1 MSKKLPEHLTK
12 GGPGDQYLGGG
23 KVDTSKWFG
32 DNRMNLS
39 GLDKRIKDQEIYF
52 CAAPFQLLYTDVKGD
67 YGPCS
72 WADTDIFKTNIKDVS
87 IKDWFENDK
96 KLNQLRTEMTT
107 PGSDLKLTKKSC
119 KSCIKQ
125 EKEYGRSRRQASLK
139 IQTNDVGIWPGIRKA
154 VEAFQH
160 TGRGHIEHKI
170 FEVQIKAFGNQCNL
184 DCYMCHTYDSSTRTT
199 TLNSKE
205 LEGQTVMN
213 DYTVKH
219 GNDMKK
225 LIASVKGATLE
236 DIVSQIAEIA
246 PWIYNL
252 KLIGGEPLVMK
263 QYYKLLDAMVKSKYA
278 NQMFVKFQTN
288 MSVLGKGK
296 YKITDYIKHFRLFE
310 FTVSLDGI
318 GKYDEYIRRR
328 SNWEDIVKNIKT
340 VKQYPN
346 VQINVNGTISFLSV
360 LRFHQLIE
368 WFDNNKELFK
378 QINWSNIRGPAKLCA
393 NVLPDELKKELIERY
408 ENFPDIQNV
417 LKEDNGGLSYLD
429 TIDYLLKIDKYYE
442 GTKWEANLFDV
453 YPELKKYNGEKRVK
467 KIYSVAL
474 NLHDHNTYDGV
485 YHNQR
490 ERHTRFK
497 HNLPYHTEAYNHQSD
512 ILNVSDY
519 RLNDEFV
526 EEYWDKNK
534 RDGTNGILA
543 FTYTFGGIR
552 KCKDKLPQDV
562 FDYDPKKLWD
572 YYLKDDLY
580 FIDHHQSHAAYAFLN
595 SGYKQSDILAIDGI
609 GSKFR
614 CVFFDKDGNLH
625 DLSDKLPIGWLW
637 NHMSGLTG
645 FGTLGASKL
654 MGKVG
659 YGKHSDYY
667 YTVFD
672 VILGGEITEKKQEHF
687 KEIDVAKHGIDDLA
701 YTLQEFTLDK
711 IREHVYPLKTCDNL
725 CIAGG
730 VAYNGYMNE
739 EFTKHYE
746 NVFVPP
752 AVGDEGQ
759 AIGTY
764 MHADYMLNKN
774 IHQSNLYAG
783 KEYELDFSFDAVTE
797 KVDYK
802 EVAQAIADGKIVGWF
817 QGKSESGN
825 RALGNRSI
833 LADPRNPNIKNIINH
848 TIKMREDFRP
858 FAPVVLE
865 ENYKEY
871 FDTRGGPSP
880 YMSRICKV
888 KTDKVP
894 GITHVDNTARIQTI
908 NRKDNEK
915 FYDIVNE
922 FYKITGIP
930 MLLNTSFNCQ
940 EPIVET
946 PQQAIRTFKRT
957 ALDMLII
964 NNFIVRKND

>member
-1 MSKKLPEHLTK
+1 MNKLPKHLTK
-12 GGPGDQYLGGG
+12 GGPGDKYLGDG
-23 KVDTSKWFG
+23 KVDTSQWFKKPG
-32 DNRMNLS
+32 IDVGPLE
-39 GLDKRIKDQEIYF
+39 KQIQDQDIFF
-52 CAAPFQLLYTDVKGD
+52 CGAPFQLLYTDVTGS
-67 YGPCS
+67 YAPCS
-72 WADTDIFKTNIKDVS
+72 WAQHKPFNSHIKNVS
-87 IKDWFENDK
+87 IKDWFENDP
-96 KLNQLRTEMTT
+96 KLNQLREEMVT
-107 PGSDLKLTKKSC
+107 PGSNLELARVSC

-139 IQTNDVGIWPGIRKA
+139 IQSNDDGIWAGIRKA
-154 VEAFQH
+154 VNRYKE
-160 TGRGHIEHKI
+160 TKTGHIKDRI

-213 DYTVKH
+213 VWTLKH
-219 GNDMKK
+219 GNDLKVNS
-225 LIASVKGATLE
+225 IKGAPLQ
-236 DIVSQIAEIA
+236 DIIDQIANIA
-246 PWIYNL
+246 PYIYNL

-263 QYYKLLDAMVKSKYA
+263 QYYQLLDAIIKTGHARHMKL
-278 NQMFVKFQTN
+278 KFQTN
-288 MSVLGKGK
+288 MSVLGQGK
-296 YKITDYIKHFRLFE
+296 YKITDYIRHFQLFE

-318 GKYDEYIRRR
+318 GKTDEYIRRR
-328 SNWEDIVKNIKT
+328 SNWEDIVKNIKA

-346 VQINVNGTISFLSV
+346 VKINVNGTISFLSV
-360 LRFHQLIE
+360 LRFYELIN
-368 WFDNNKELFK
+368 WFDENKKLFK

-393 NVLPDELKKELIERY
+393 NVLPDELKKELISKY

-417 LKEDNGGLSYLD
+417 LKQDNNGLSYLD

-453 YPELKKYNGEKRVK
+453 FPELKKYNGEKRVK
-467 KIYSVAL
+467 KIYSIAL
-474 NLHDHNTYDGV
+474 NLHDHNTYDGKW
-485 YHNQR
+485 HNQR

-497 HNLPYHTEAYNHQSD
+497 HNLPYHAEAYNHQSD
-512 ILNVSDY
+512 ILNPGDY
-519 RLNDEFV
+519 RLNNEFV
-526 EEYWDKNK
+526 REYWDTNK

-543 FTYTFGGIR
+543 FTYTYGGIR
-552 KCKDKLPQDV
+552 MCKDMLPQDI
-562 FDYDPKKLWD
+562 FNYDPKKLWD
-572 YYLKDDLY
+572 YYLKNDLY

-614 CVFFDKDGNLH
+614 CVFFDKDGNLI

-667 YTVFD
+667 YNVFET
-672 VILGGEITEKKQEHF
+672 ILAGEITEKKQEHF
-687 KEIDVAKHGIDDLA
+687 KEIRLDSVEDLA

-711 IREHVYPLKTCDNL
+711 IKEHVYPLKTCDNL

-774 IHQSNLYAG
+774 IHKSETFAG
-783 KEYELDFSFDAVTE
+783 KEYEHNIGE
-797 KVDYK
+797 KADYK
-802 EVAQAIADGKIVGWF
+802 MIAQSIADGKIVGWF

-833 LADPRNPNIKNIINH
+833 LADPRNPNIKEIIND
-848 TIKMREDFRP
+848 TIKLREDFRP
-858 FAPVVLE
+858 FAPAVLE
-865 ENYKEY
+865 EHYKEY
-871 FDTRGGPSP
+871 FDTRLPSP

-894 GITHVDNTARIQTI
+894 GITHIDNTARIQTV
-908 NRKDNEK
+908 NKEFNEK
-915 FYDIVNE
+915 FYNIINE

-930 MLLNTSFNCQ
+930 MLLNTSFNCR

-946 PQQAIRTFKRT
+946 PEHAIRTFKRT
-957 ALDMLII
+957 ALDILVI
-964 NNFIVRKND
+964 NDRVICK

>member
-1 MSKKLPEHLTK
+1 MNKLPKHLTK
-12 GGPGDQYLGGG
+12 GGPGDKYLGDG
-23 KVDTSKWFG
+23 KVDTSQWFKKPG
-32 DNRMNLS
+32 IDVGPLE
-39 GLDKRIKDQEIYF
+39 KQIQDQDIFF
-52 CAAPFQLLYTDVKGD
+52 CGAPFQLLYTDVTGS
-67 YGPCS
+67 YAPCS
-72 WADTDIFKTNIKDVS
+72 WAQHKPFNSHIKNVS
-87 IKDWFENDK
+87 IKDWFENDP
-96 KLNQLRTEMTT
+96 KLNQLREEMVT
-107 PGSDLKLTKKSC
+107 PGSNLELAKVSC

-139 IQTNDVGIWPGIRKA
+139 IQSNDDGIWAGIRKA
-154 VEAFQH
+154 VNRYKE
-160 TGRGHIEHKI
+160 TKTGHIKDRI

-213 DYTVKH
+213 VWTLKH
-219 GNDMKK
+219 GNDLKVNS
-225 LIASVKGATLE
+225 IKGAPLQ
-236 DIVSQIAEIA
+236 DIIDQIADIA
-246 PWIYNL
+246 PYIYNL

-263 QYYKLLDAMVKSKYA
+263 QYYQLLDAIIKTGHARHMKL
-278 NQMFVKFQTN
+278 KFQTN
-288 MSVLGKGK
+288 MSVLGQGK
-296 YKITDYIKHFRLFE
+296 YKITDYIRHFQLFE

-318 GKYDEYIRRR
+318 GKTDEYIRRR
-328 SNWEDIVKNIKT
+328 SNWEDIVKNIKA

-360 LRFHQLIE
+360 LRFYELIN
-368 WFDNNKELFK
+368 WFDENKKLFK

-393 NVLPDELKKELIERY
+393 NVLPDELKKELIPKY

-417 LKEDNGGLSYLD
+417 LKQDNNGLSYLD

-453 YPELKKYNGEKRVK
+453 FPELKKYNGEKRVK
-467 KIYSVAL
+467 KIYSIAL

-485 YHNQR
+485 FHNQR
-490 ERHTRFK
+490 ERYTRFK
-497 HNLPYHTEAYNHQSD
+497 HNLPYHAEAYNHQSD
-512 ILNVSDY
+512 ILNPGDY
-519 RLNDEFV
+519 RLNNEFV
-526 EEYWDKNK
+526 REYWDTNK

-543 FTYTFGGIR
+543 FTYTYGGIR
-552 KCKDKLPQDV
+552 MCKDMLPQDI
-562 FDYDPKKLWD
+562 FNYDPKKLWD
-572 YYLKDDLY
+572 YYLKNDLY

-614 CVFFDKDGNLH
+614 CVFFDKDGNLI

-667 YTVFD
+667 YNVFET
-672 VILGGEITEKKQEHF
+672 ILAGEITEKKQEHF
-687 KEIDVAKHGIDDLA
+687 KEIRLDSVEDLA

-711 IREHVYPLKTCDNL
+711 IKEHVYPLKTCDNL

-774 IHQSNLYAG
+774 IHKSETFAG
-783 KEYELDFSFDAVTE
+783 KEYEHNIGE
-797 KVDYK
+797 KADYK
-802 EVAQAIADGKIVGWF
+802 MIAQSIADGKIVGWF

-833 LADPRNPNIKNIINH
+833 LADPRNPNIKEIIND
-848 TIKMREDFRP
+848 TIKLREDFRP
-858 FAPVVLE
+858 FAPAVLE
-865 ENYKEY
+865 EHYKEY
-871 FDTRGGPSP
+871 FDTRLPSP

-894 GITHVDNTARIQTI
+894 GITHIDNTARIQTV
-908 NRKDNEK
+908 NKEFNEK
-915 FYDIVNE
+915 FYNIINE

-930 MLLNTSFNCQ
+930 MLLNTSFNCR

-946 PQQAIRTFKRT
+946 PEHAIRTFKRT
-957 ALDMLII
+957 ALDILVI
-964 NNFIVRKND
+964 NDRVICK

>member
-1 MSKKLPEHLTK
+1 MNKLPKHLTK
-12 GGPGDQYLGGG
+12 GGPGDKYLGDG
-23 KVDTSKWFG
+23 KVDTSQWFKKPG
-32 DNRMNLS
+32 IDVGPLE
-39 GLDKRIKDQEIYF
+39 KQIQDQDIFF
-52 CAAPFQLLYTDVKGD
+52 CGAPFQLLYTDVTGS
-67 YGPCS
+67 YAPCS
-72 WADTDIFKTNIKDVS
+72 WAQHKPFNSHIKNVS
-87 IKDWFENDK
+87 IKDWFENDP
-96 KLNQLRTEMTT
+96 KLNQLREEMVT
-107 PGSDLKLTKKSC
+107 PGSNLELARVSC

-139 IQTNDVGIWPGIRKA
+139 IQSNDDGIWAGIRKA
-154 VEAFQH
+154 VNRYKE
-160 TGRGHIEHKI
+160 TKTGHIKDRI

-213 DYTVKH
+213 VWTLKH
-219 GNDMKK
+219 GNDLKVNS
-225 LIASVKGATLE
+225 IKGAPLQ
-236 DIVSQIAEIA
+236 DIIDQIADIA
-246 PWIYNL
+246 PYIYNL

-263 QYYKLLDAMVKSKYA
+263 QYYQLLDAIIKTGHARHMKL
-278 NQMFVKFQTN
+278 KFQTN
-288 MSVLGKGK
+288 MSVLGQGK
-296 YKITDYIKHFRLFE
+296 YKITDYIRHFQLFE

-318 GKYDEYIRRR
+318 GKTDEYIRRR
-328 SNWEDIVKNIKT
+328 SNWEDIVKNIKA

-360 LRFHQLIE
+360 LRFYELIN
-368 WFDNNKELFK
+368 WFDENKKLFK

-393 NVLPDELKKELIERY
+393 NVLPDELKKELISKY

-417 LKEDNGGLSYLD
+417 LKQDNNGLSYLD

-453 YPELKKYNGEKRVK
+453 FPELKKYNGEKRVK
-467 KIYSVAL
+467 KIYSIAL

-485 YHNQR
+485 FHNQR
-490 ERHTRFK
+490 ERYTRFK
-497 HNLPYHTEAYNHQSD
+497 HNLPYHAEAYNHQSD
-512 ILNVSDY
+512 ILNPGDY
-519 RLNDEFV
+519 RLNNEFV
-526 EEYWDKNK
+526 REYWDTNK

-543 FTYTFGGIR
+543 FTYTYGGIR
-552 KCKDKLPQDV
+552 MCKDMLPQDI
-562 FDYDPKKLWD
+562 FNYDPKKLWD
-572 YYLKDDLY
+572 YYLKNDLY

-614 CVFFDKDGNLH
+614 CVFFDKDENLI

-667 YTVFD
+667 YNVFET
-672 VILGGEITEKKQEHF
+672 ILAGEITEKKQEHF
-687 KEIDVAKHGIDDLA
+687 KEIRLDSVEDLA

-711 IREHVYPLKTCDNL
+711 IKEHVYPLKTCDNL

-774 IHQSNLYAG
+774 IHKSETFAG
-783 KEYELDFSFDAVTE
+783 KEYEHNIGE
-797 KVDYK
+797 KADYK
-802 EVAQAIADGKIVGWF
+802 MIAQSIANGKIVGWF

-833 LADPRNPNIKNIINH
+833 LADPRNPNIKEIIND
-848 TIKMREDFRP
+848 TIKLREDFRP
-858 FAPVVLE
+858 FAPAVLE
-865 ENYKEY
+865 EHYKEY
-871 FDTRGGPSP
+871 FDTRLPSP

-894 GITHVDNTARIQTI
+894 GITHIDNTARIQTV
-908 NRKDNEK
+908 NKEFNEK
-915 FYDIVNE
+915 FYNIINE

-930 MLLNTSFNCQ
+930 MLLNTSFNCR

-946 PQQAIRTFKRT
+946 PEHAIRTFKRT
-957 ALDMLII
+957 ALDILVI
-964 NNFIVRKND
+964 NDRVICK